1 MTGALEEEYAI
12 PPPATV
18 VVEHLVEPPVFT
30 PGPTYHLPC
39 HVLPV
44 GYTDCIEDAAVVG
57 SRSTPSLGAGG
68 IALAMA
74 AAVFVIRSGTK
85 EEETP

>member
-1 MTGALEEEYAI
+1 MTGALGEEYAI

-18 VVEHLVEPPVFT
+18 VVEHPAEPPVFIS
-30 PGPTYHLPC
+30 GPTSHLPC
-39 HVLPV
+39 LVPPV
-44 GYTDCIEDAAVVG
+44 GYTDCIEDAPVLG
-57 SRSTPSLGAGG
+57 SRSTHSLGAGG